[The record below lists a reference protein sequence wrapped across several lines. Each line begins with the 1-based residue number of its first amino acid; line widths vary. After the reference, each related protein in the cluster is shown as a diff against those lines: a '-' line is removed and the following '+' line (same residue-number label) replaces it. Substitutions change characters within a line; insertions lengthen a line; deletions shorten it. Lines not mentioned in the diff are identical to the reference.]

1 MINKND
7 FLTLRKEF
15 YNFYLNKLSTKVF
28 RFYQKSYYPP
38 TIDYVM
44 NPQDSNRILEKL
56 PKVLNLEIKEQ
67 SEEIKTRFAENIKI
81 QESIMNI
88 IKKRNEQFNY
98 RAWLVKLKTWMW
110 KSKVIIDI
118 TNYYQTNTLILVSN
132 LKLMQEIKNKFI
144 EFTNYTPKIYWWW
157 KKEIWEITI
166 MTKKSF
172 TLDFESIKQEF
183 NLIILDECHQQFTKN
198 TYISINKFFHWKK
211 WIALYWLSAT
221 PSTDFLEEK
230 DLEKY
235 FWKIITIQ
243 KEYDFIP
250 EFIFYNYRPKNKFL
264 YEYETY
270 PELRQCLID
279 DIDRQE
285 LQFNIIKNNLSICS
299 LILCDRLEE
308 IENYYNNFKDEDIF
322 LIKITGQTSILE
334 DERLL
339 NEALQQKK
347 KILII
352 GSISKVSTG
361 FDYPI
366 IDTIFLFSSIK
377 FENSV
382 IQAVWRCLRKSQN
395 KIWAK
400 VIIWNDKALDKQ
412 RLQKTKTIYQ
422 EYWVLEKNIIINK
435 I

>member
-28 RFYQKSYYPP
+28 RFYQKNYYPP

-44 NPQDSNRILEKL
+44 NPQDPTRILEKL
-56 PKVLNLEIKEQ
+56 PKTLNLQIKEQ
-67 SEEIKTRFAENIKI
+67 SEEIKLRFSENIKI

-98 RAWLVKLKTWMW
+98 RAWLIKLKTWMW

-144 EFTNYTPKIYWWW
+144 EFTNIEPQIYWWW
-157 KKEIWEITI
+157 KKEIWNITI

-172 TLDFESIKQEF
+172 TLDFESIKQNF

-235 FWKIITIQ
+235 FWKTITVQ

-250 EFIFYNYRPKNKFL
+250 EFIFYNYQPKNKFL

-270 PELRQCLID
+270 PELRQCLIED
-279 DIDRQE
+279 KERQE

-308 IENYYNNFKDEDIF
+308 IENYYNNLITEDIF

-334 DERLL
+334 DEKLL
-339 NEALQQKK
+339 NEALHQKK

-352 GSISKVSTG
+352 GSAQKTWTW
-361 FDYPI
+361 FDFWI
-366 IDTIFLFSSIK
+366 IDTIFLFNSIK
-377 FENSV
+377 FTNSI
-382 IQAVWRCLRKSQN
+382 IQFIGRGLRRFSN
-395 KIWAK
+395 KIWCR
-400 VIIWNDKALDKQ
+400 VIVWNDKVLNKQ
-412 RLQKTKTIYQ
+412 KLQKIKVIKE
-422 EYWVLEKNIIINK
+422 EYWVLEKNILINK
-435 I
+435 L